1 MNLLALE
8 TSTEACSVALQ
19 AGARV
24 WQRHRATPQGHTQH
38 LLPMVRELCA
48 EAGMPLTA
56 LDGLA
61 VGIGPGAFT
70 GVRIACAVAQGLAFA
85 LALPI
90 APVSTLAALA
100 RGGWRLTGATEW
112 LVATDARRAEVYW
125 ASGTVVDGGRRV
137 DWRVAESL
145 VAPSGVQAPGVP
157 AWACAGSGW
166 QAHGAH
172 LPLPPGGT
180 GAALVL
186 PEAQDVLALGEALLA
201 AGAGVPPD
209 ALTPTYLRSPF

>member
-24 WQRHRATPQGHTQH
+24 WQRHQATPQGHTRH

-48 EAGMPLTA
+48 EAGIA
-56 LDGLA
+56 LAALEGLA

-85 LALPI
+85 LDLPI

-100 RGGWRLTGATEW
+100 RGGWRLTGETEW
-112 LVATDARRAEVYW
+112 LVAADARRAEVYW
-125 ASGTVVDGGRRV
+125 AIGTVTGAGRRV
-137 DWRVAESL
+137 DWQVAERL
-145 VAPSGVQAPGVP
+145 DAPLRVQAP
-157 AWACAGSGW
+157 AGRQWEIAGNGW
-166 QAHGAH
+166 LAHGAA
-172 LPLPPGGT
+172 LPAPLGGA
-180 GAALVL
+180 GPALLL

-201 AGAGVPPD
+201 AGAGVTPD
-209 ALTPTYLRSPF
+209 TLAPTYLRAPL